1 MRLIGIALSGGGAR
15 AAAHIGVLQALNEHG
30 IFPEDVSGS
39 SAGSIIAALY
49 CFGYTPLE
57 ILDLSHENEFLKIF
71 KLGIFNKGV
80 TELTFLKRFLEA
92 HIHIPGHE
100 NPRNRLH
107 VCMSNINSG
116 KFEIASEG
124 SFIVPLLASCA
135 LPLLFKPIVHNGYT
149 YVDGGLLN
157 NLPMEPLVASCDTVI
172 GSSVCPHEERYD
184 IRGRRNVGSRCF
196 QLAIWNTV
204 YPRLKQC
211 DLALEIEDSYRFNM
225 FDIKESKTLFEI
237 GYESTLKKIPKL
249 MEILEEN
256 R

>member
-15 AAAHIGVLQALNEHG
+15 AVAHIGVLQALNEHG
-30 IFPEDVSGS
+30 IFLEHVSGS

-49 CFGYTPLE
+49 CFGYTPME
-57 ILDLSHENEFLKIF
+57 ILDLSHEKEFLNIF

-80 TELTFLKRFLEA
+80 TELTFLKRFLEV

-107 VCMSNINSG
+107 VCVSNINSG

-124 SFIVPLLASCA
+124 NFIIPLMASCA
-135 LPLLFKPIVHNGYT
+135 LPLLFKPIVLNGNT

-157 NLPMEPLVASCDTVI
+157 NLPIEPLMASCDTVI

-184 IRGRRNVGSRCF
+184 IQGRRNVGSRCF